1 MVDERTPRSY
11 DTRKEVVREN
21 NDSWIP
27 SSILPTP
34 DAQDG
39 WIFRWVRTSA
49 MGQTDNTNVSQ
60 KFRDGWIPVKEADH
74 PELHIQSDINSQ
86 FKGNLE
92 IGGLLLCKAPK
103 ERMDARN
110 KHFQDLA
117 QKQME
122 SVDNN
127 YLRENDPRMPLLRP
141 EKSTR
146 TTFGKG

>member
-1 MVDERTPRSY
+1 
-11 DTRKEVVREN
+11 
-21 NDSWIP
+21 
-27 SSILPTP
+27 
-34 DAQDG
+34 
-39 WIFRWVRTSA
+39 
-49 MGQTDNTNVSQ
+49 
-60 KFRDGWIPVKEADH
+60 
-74 PELHIQSDINSQ
+74 
-86 FKGNLE
+86 
-92 IGGLLLCKAPK
+92 
-103 ERMDARN
+103 MDARN

>member
-1 MVDERTPRSY
+1 MVDERTPRSH

-34 DAQDG
+34 DPQDG
-39 WIFRWVRTSA
+39 WVFRWVRTSA

-60 KFRDGWIPVKEADH
+60 KFRDGWVPVREEDH

-92 IGGLLLCKAPK
+92 VGGLLLCKAPK
-103 ERMDARN
+103 E
-110 KHFQDLA
+110 KW
-117 QKQME
+117 
-122 SVDNN
+122 
-127 YLRENDPRMPLLRP
+127 MPETGIFRI
-141 EKSTR
+141 
-146 TTFGKG
+146 